1 MVLAL
6 AQPQRATKKDNFFGN
21 KVGLYWET
29 LPHHG
34 DAIDTSISEKLLLK
48 NFWGVS
54 EIFPV
59 DFHYEGE
66 SSVILDKVSGGL
78 AENLYVFLWV

>member
-1 MVLAL
+1 MVLAF
-6 AQPQRATKKDNFFGN
+6 AQPQRATKKDNFLGN

-34 DAIDTSISEKLLLK
+34 GCYWYKYFRKVASEEFL
-48 NFWGVS
+48 GS

-66 SSVILDKVSGGL
+66 SSVILDKVSGSL
-78 AENLYVFLWV
+78 AETLYVFLWA